1 MLSKEDHSVVFY
13 THTTIPIFTLIHFR
27 SVNPT
32 MRVQPLIVY
41 LTPEQKGY
49 SVTRW
54 VWSFDR
60 LTMSLKVSCLACVMS
75 TTSSLSRYL
84 YISLANFSQNS
95 RTCLL
100 SVWINPL
107 SKVYSPIHSG
117 IWWSIVI
124 LSLSNILKNVRGQSV
139 SFCSTYPF
147 CWYKYI
153 KHFLLNQ

>member
-1 MLSKEDHSVVFY
+1 LHKKTLNRYRKRVYYKKEDVYLGMLSKEDHSVVFY

-84 YISLANFSQNS
+84 YISLANLSKNS

-107 SKVYSPIHSG
+107 SQRF
-117 IWWSIVI
+117 I
-124 LSLSNILKNVRGQSV
+124 LPYTQDIDDQS
-139 SFCSTYPF
+139 
-147 CWYKYI
+147 
-153 KHFLLNQ
+153 

>member
-1 MLSKEDHSVVFY
+1 LHKKTLNRYRKRVYYKKEDVYLGMLSKEDHSVVFS

-60 LTMSLKVSCLACVMS
+60 LTMSLKVSCLARVMS

-84 YISLANFSQNS
+84 HISLANLSKNS

-107 SKVYSPIHSG
+107 SQRF
-117 IWWSIVI
+117 I
-124 LSLSNILKNVRGQSV
+124 LPYTQDIDDQS
-139 SFCSTYPF
+139 
-147 CWYKYI
+147 
-153 KHFLLNQ
+153 